1 MYLLFCLLFYDL
13 GTFSR
18 QAYSAISISRMCSAT
33 QRPRR
38 SSSLIEFR
46 KWHVPV
52 WNVLGG
58 EGVCQELRHLQE
70 EDVGFHS
77 RVHVIHSGD
86 STLLGSHHLYTPVVS
101 TSPAESQ
108 QVKICVH
115 CSTTLASSYLTRLCL
130 VPGTAT
136 RATLKIYFLRADRK
150 ACRWPSEV
158 VAEPM
163 PIRYDFVSI
172 RAHPASAG
180 KRSVCAS
187 SASSYCDEHLSKT
200 DETITCEQATYER

>member
-1 MYLLFCLLFYDL
+1 MFPF
-13 GTFSR
+13 GMSWEGKEFVKNFG
-18 QAYSAISISRMCSAT
+18 ISRKKMLVSTAEYMSYT
-33 QRPRR
+33 VETRP
-38 SSSLIEFR
+38 
-46 KWHVPV
+46 W
-52 WNVLGG
+52 
-58 EGVCQELRHLQE
+58 
-70 EDVGFHS
+70 
-77 RVHVIHSGD
+77 
-86 STLLGSHHLYTPVVS
+86 LGSHHLHTTVVS

-115 CSTTLASSYLTRLCL
+115 CSTPLASSCLTRLYL

-136 RATLKIYFLRADRK
+136 RATLKIYCLRADRK

-172 RAHPASAG
+172 RAHPALAG

-187 SASSYCDEHLSKT
+187 SASCYCDEHLSKA

>member
-1 MYLLFCLLFYDL
+1 MFPF
-13 GTFSR
+13 GMSWEGKEFVKNFG
-18 QAYSAISISRMCSAT
+18 ISR
-33 QRPRR
+33 
-38 SSSLIEFR
+38 
-46 KWHVPV
+46 KK
-52 WNVLGG
+52 
-58 EGVCQELRHLQE
+58 
-70 EDVGFHS
+70 DVGFHS
-77 RVHVIHSGD
+77 REHVIHSGD
-86 STLLGSHHLYTPVVS
+86 STLLGSHHLYTPAVS

-108 QVKICVH
+108 QEKGFVH
-115 CSTTLASSYLTRLCL
+115 RSTTLASSSLTRLCL

-136 RATLKIYFLRADRK
+136 CATLNIYFLRADRK

-172 RAHPASAG
+172 RAHPALAG

-187 SASSYCDEHLSKT
+187 SASCYCDEHLSKT

>member
-1 MYLLFCLLFYDL
+1 MIITVNAQGLLIQEGEQVYLLFCLLFYDL

-18 QAYSAISISRMCSAT
+18 QAYSAISISRMCLAT

-86 STLLGSHHLYTPVVS
+86 STLVGKPPLVHHSCQYIAGRVTTSEDFCPLFDYFGFLLPNKVVFGARYGYTRYIENLFFESRQESMPL
-101 TSPAESQ
+101 AE
-108 QVKICVH
+108 
-115 CSTTLASSYLTRLCL
+115 
-130 VPGTAT
+130 
-136 RATLKIYFLRADRK
+136 
-150 ACRWPSEV
+150 
-158 VAEPM
+158 
-163 PIRYDFVSI
+163 
-172 RAHPASAG
+172 
-180 KRSVCAS
+180 
-187 SASSYCDEHLSKT
+187 
-200 DETITCEQATYER
+200 